1 MRLVIAAFFAI
12 LLGGLAHAQ
21 TAPLQLRPGETLLEV
36 ESVGAELS
44 RPDVMTV
51 EAGVVTVAPTA
62 TAAARANADL
72 ARRLIDAIR
81 AMRVAPADVR
91 TDVLRVM
98 PQFDRQTRER
108 TGPSEPGIIGYTA
121 TNELAVRVRDLNRA
135 PAIIDAMLAA
145 GANRVAGPNFSLADD
160 ASARRT
166 ARQRAVAEARAEAE
180 DYAAAL
186 GMRVSRVLR
195 VSERSAGHYG
205 ESREIVVSGS
215 RISGTPIEPGQ
226 VRTEVRIWAD
236 FVLAP
241 Q

>member
-1 MRLVIAAFFAI
+1 VRLVVAA
-12 LLGGLAHAQ
+12 LALALAGAASAQ
-21 TAPLQLRPGETLLEV
+21 SAPLELRAGEVLLEV
-36 ESVGAELS
+36 ESVGSELS

-51 EAGVVTVAPTA
+51 EAGVVTVASTA
-62 TAAARANADL
+62 TGAASANRDL

-81 AMRVAPADVR
+81 GMGVAPADVR
-91 TDVLRVM
+91 TAALSVM
-98 PQFDRQTRER
+98 PQFDRQVRER
-108 TGPSEPGIIGYTA
+108 TGQPGIIGYTA
-121 TNELAVRVRDLNRA
+121 TNQIDVRLRDLDRA
-135 PAIIDAMLAA
+135 PGILDAMLAA
-145 GANRVAGPNFSLADD
+145 GANRVAGPNFALADD
-160 ASARRT
+160 ATARRT

-226 VRTEVRIWAD
+226 VRTEVRIWVD

>member
-1 MRLVIAAFFAI
+1 MRLVIAAFA
-12 LLGGLAHAQ
+12 LALAGAASAQ
-21 TAPLQLRPGETLLEV
+21 NAPFELRAGETLLEV

-81 AMRVAPADVR
+81 AMGVASADIR

-98 PQFDRQTRER
+98 PQFDRQARER
-108 TGPSEPGIIGYTA
+108 TGPAEPGIIGYTA
-121 TNELAVRVRDLNRA
+121 TNELGVRVRDLDRA
-135 PAIIDAMLAA
+135 PVIIDAMLAA

-160 ASARRT
+160 AAARRT
-166 ARQRAVAEARAEAE
+166 ARQRAVAEARTEAE

-186 GMRVSRVLR
+186 GLRVSRVLR
-195 VSERSAGHYG
+195 VSERSAAHYG
-205 ESREIVVSGS
+205 ESRQFAVSGS

-226 VRTEVRIWAD
+226 VRTEIRVWVD
-236 FVLAP
+236 FVLVP
-241 Q
+241 R